1 VRTESLRDEEGGNE
15 GREGGR
21 EIRRERSEYSVI
33 HYTKKGGR
41 EGGREG
47 RDVPP
52 ENFLVMRIG
61 SQLSLSDK

>member
-1 VRTESLRDEEGGNE
+1 MVCSGRAEKGLPSKQTGKRK
-15 GREGGR
+15 REG
-21 EIRRERSEYSVI
+21 V
-33 HYTKKGGR
+33 K